1 MRSLTALLFIT
12 LSGLAAAQQPAR
24 EDSPYLQLLMREAK
38 AASVSE
44 ATAAMI
50 RPAEG
55 PLKVFVY
62 TPAQDQVQ
70 ADFDGWLAE
79 WNRAG
84 GLKYGRVEA
93 VPDASQADIIL
104 ARIVTSLTTQ
114 SVPKD
119 DSSVGDQGVMIDP
132 VTGRTEHHVYSGP
145 ARTYYSAEVY
155 CYVVARDANGLRV
168 LWRAKD
174 SVRIYHDKKVK
185 GGNFKNLKGIKDSK
199 SAGDRLRNKFFEMM
213 RAGTKG

>member
-12 LSGLAAAQQPAR
+12 LSGLAAGQQPAR
-24 EDSPYLQLLMREAK
+24 EDSPYLQLLMQEAK
-38 AASVSE
+38 ATSISE
-44 ATAAMI
+44 ANPVI
-50 RPAEG
+50 RPAGG

-62 TPAQDQVQ
+62 TPAQGQVQ

-79 WNRAG
+79 WNSSG

-93 VPDASQADIIL
+93 APDASQADIIL
-104 ARIVTSLTTQ
+104 ARIVSSLTTQ
-114 SVPKD
+114 SEPKD
-119 DSSVGDQGVMIDP
+119 DSTVGDPGVMIDP

-213 RAGTKG
+213 RDRTKG